1 MKKLIVKFML
11 SPTSLLGLH
20 APCLRTPPTKSLMI
34 CFLIFVIV
42 CLSLNISWCCSF
54 CIKYFCQIS
63 QGLILI
69 LITIC
74 FFPLVHEEPFQPSV
88 LIFTSITFSS
98 MIYLNISPVPLVLF
112 SALWTLGMYQRTLFL
127 FLSII
132 FLIIS
137 ILFLWFFYA

>member
-1 MKKLIVKFML
+1 MEKLIVKFVL

-20 APCLRTPPTKSLMI
+20 APCLSPPKSLMI
-34 CFLIFVIV
+34 RFLIFVIV

-54 CIKYFCQIS
+54 CIKYFCRIS

-74 FFPLVHEEPFQPSV
+74 IFPLVLEEPFQSSV

-98 MIYLNISPVPLVLF
+98 MIYLNISPIPLVLF

-137 ILFLWFFYA
+137 ILWFFYP

>member
-1 MKKLIVKFML
+1 MEKLIVKFVL

-20 APCLRTPPTKSLMI
+20 APCLPPPQVPYDSFFNLCNRVPFSKYILM
-34 CFLIFVIV
+34 L
-42 CLSLNISWCCSF
+42 
-54 CIKYFCQIS
+54 
-63 QGLILI
+63 LILHKI
-69 LITIC
+69 FLSDFPRTHPN
-74 FFPLVHEEPFQPSV
+74 FDNYLLFPLVLEEPFQSSV

-137 ILFLWFFYA
+137 ILWFFYA